1 MNGTTHGEPN
11 ISDLDVTQVKLLA
24 EQCIVVDEEDREL
37 GARSKKDCHLNS
49 NISSGLLHRAFSVF
63 LFDSNNRLLLQQ
75 RSKEKITFPEMF
87 TNTCCSHPLF
97 REEERGG
104 AEGVVRAARRKLQ
117 HELGIPP
124 KQVPAESFTYLTR
137 ILYEAKS
144 DDVWGEHEIDYILFV
159 KRDVSVSANPNEV
172 KSHRYVT
179 EEELRELLREAEREG
194 SGVVVTPWFKA
205 IADNLLFTW
214 WSQLDSLQQFQDHH
228 NIHKM

>member
-1 MNGTTHGEPN
+1 M
-11 ISDLDVTQVKLLA
+11 
-24 EQCIVVDEEDREL
+24 
-37 GARSKKDCHLNS
+37 
-49 NISSGLLHRAFSVF
+49 
-63 LFDSNNRLLLQQ
+63 
-75 RSKEKITFPEMF
+75 
-87 TNTCCSHPLF
+87 
-97 REEERGG
+97 
-104 AEGVVRAARRKLQ
+104 
-117 HELGIPP
+117 
-124 KQVPAESFTYLTR
+124 PAESFTYLTR